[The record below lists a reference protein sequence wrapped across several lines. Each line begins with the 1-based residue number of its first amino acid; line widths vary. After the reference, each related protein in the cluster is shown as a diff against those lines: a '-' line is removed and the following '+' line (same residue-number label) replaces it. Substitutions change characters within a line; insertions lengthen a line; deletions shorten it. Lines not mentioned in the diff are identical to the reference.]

1 MGKFFTPSL
10 ILCLC
15 LYLYLPLLLIPAPL
29 CARERPVRILLYSVY
44 KPASITFEPA
54 KGNAFINDIL
64 LKAPTTIE
72 AGNSLVKIKGRPPRK
87 LARIN
92 AGSKGVWLYGGANPR
107 RLYTGLIEITAEKNT
122 LKIINTLSLDRYLAS
137 VVSAEAGNLSLAEAY
152 KAQAVA
158 ARTYTIKNMR
168 NHAGAGYNLCD
179 STHCQL
185 FTGFAAIKPK
195 AQAAAD
201 FTRNEV
207 VTCKGK
213 LISTF
218 YHAVC
223 GGRTEAIGFVWP
235 SGHKPYLVSVKDG
248 PEGKPYCAIAP
259 AFNWKT
265 RMSLK
270 TLNRIA
276 KALKWIKPEEE
287 IRKMT
292 VSERGISKRAVT
304 IEFAA
309 ADRKVRVPATDFYH
323 GIGRRAGWNAVRST
337 LFDVYSG
344 KDYIILEGKGS
355 GHGVGMCQWGAEG
368 MARKGFNYRDILL
381 HYYPGTRI
389 TYD

>member
-1 MGKFFTPSL
+1 MGYFLLRCFAALTICFL
-10 ILCLC
+10 IS
-15 LYLYLPLLLIPAPL
+15 APL
-29 CARERPVRILLYSVY
+29 RARERPVRILLYSVY
-44 KPASITFEPA
+44 KPARITLAPA
-54 KGNAFINDIL
+54 TGNIFVNDLL
-64 LKAPTTIE
+64 LKAPLTIE
-72 AGNSLVKIKGRPPRK
+72 AKNSLVSAKGNPARK
-87 LARIN
+87 LFRVDA
-92 AGSKGVWLYGGANPR
+92 AGKGVWLYGGANPR
-107 RLYTGLIEITAEKNT
+107 RLYTDLIEITAEKNS
-122 LKIINTLSLDRYLAS
+122 LKIINALSLDRYLAS
-137 VVSAEAGNLSLAEAY
+137 VVSAEAGGLSHTEAY

-195 AQAAAD
+195 AQTAAD

-207 VTCKGK
+207 VTYNSE

-218 YHAVC
+218 YHAIC
-223 GGRTEAIGFVWP
+223 GGRTEAMGFVW
-235 SGHKPYLVSVKDG
+235 SFEHKPYLVSVKDG
-248 PEGKPYCAIAP
+248 PEGRPHCAIAP

-270 TLNRIA
+270 ALNRIA
-276 KALKWIKPEEE
+276 RKLLWIKPDEE

-309 ADRKVRVPATDFYH
+309 ANRKIRIPATDFYH

-344 KDYIILEGKGS
+344 KDYIILEGRGY

-368 MARKGFNYRDILL
+368 MAREGFGYRDILL
-381 HYYPGTRI
+381 HYYPGTKI